1 MVHIP
6 CPRGNATMIQEVEMT
21 CDEKVSSYHYHR
33 TMILWLLLIALPL
46 TPAFAGP
53 PATRPLDD
61 IMKYQLQGVNLSMTI
76 AQACQALEKNGFK
89 ADDPNTPAAKRLF
102 WTYRRDNL
110 TVGLQRHA
118 DDETLLVNITAT
130 LLPEKGQDVDV
141 GAETMRI
148 MASWETGVDD
158 KDNPV
163 CISREG
169 AVKGKALFG
178 SCAVRDTAKK
188 IASYQAT
195 IVRNQSVEILIHT
208 PPTEK

>member
-1 MVHIP
+1 M
-6 CPRGNATMIQEVEMT
+6 
-21 CDEKVSSYHYHR
+21 
-33 TMILWLLLIALPL
+33 
-46 TPAFAGP
+46 
-53 PATRPLDD
+53 
-61 IMKYQLQGVNLSMTI
+61 
-76 AQACQALEKNGFK
+76 QALEKNGFK
-89 ADDPNTPAAKRLF
+89 ADDPNTPAVKRLF

-118 DDETLLVNITAT
+118 DDETLLVNISAT

-169 AVKGKALFG
+169 
-178 SCAVRDTAKK
+178 R
-188 IASYQAT
+188 
-195 IVRNQSVEILIHT
+195 
-208 PPTEK
+208 